1 MVHCLISLSLIPTAV
16 FQNLAVIS
24 PSHPSISHVERGPS
38 PNIISATNITPR
50 SIRNSTFFHR
60 KTKTINQQ
68 DPDESEP
75 PLKLESTSDH
85 QHRIESSTKRGGKPT
100 FDTAVPF
107 ESMER
112 VDTATK
118 RTTARF
124 QVMLLSTRPH
134 HHHHQQPNPNYPQ
147 PPPPPPHPTLFFFLK
162 NQNHQHHQQTN
173 KKKAPPLQ
181 LLVDELRPPFKFN
194 FASEQTDKKNRIMDS
209 LFILI
214 LCPSSC
220 TSSHCY
226 PHFQLGFTLL
236 SSSLICSMIVALP
249 LL

>member
-1 MVHCLISLSLIPTAV
+1 MLNAARPRTSSVQPTSHRGAFEIQLFFIEKQKQSTNKIPT
-16 FQNLAVIS
+16 N
-24 PSHPSISHVERGPS
+24 
-38 PNIISATNITPR
+38 
-50 SIRNSTFFHR
+50 RN
-60 KTKTINQQ
+60 
-68 DPDESEP
+68 P

-173 KKKAPPLQ
+173 KKKLH
-181 LLVDELRPPFKFN
+181 
-194 FASEQTDKKNRIMDS
+194 
-209 LFILI
+209 LF
-214 LCPSSC
+214 SC
-220 TSSHCY
+220 
-226 PHFQLGFTLL
+226 
-236 SSSLICSMIVALP
+236 
-249 LL
+249 